1 MMMIQEAVTV
11 LWNESMGH
19 PYYRIGLTCPD
30 DYRRARPGQFVMVHL
45 MDSHVS
51 LLRRPFSIHGRIMDK
66 QRIKGIEILYKIVG
80 KCTQKLS
87 CLGEGDQL
95 DLLGP
100 LGSGFR
106 MSENYSRIYLVSG
119 GIGVAPM
126 AFLAAALVAAGIEPA
141 GCKVFLGGRSK
152 EDLLCE
158 DTFSA
163 LGMDISVNTDDG
175 SAGDAC
181 LVTDSLERAVEE
193 NRPDMIY
200 ACGPMDMLR
209 CVSDI
214 AEIHAVSCQVSIE
227 TLMAC
232 GMGACLGCA
241 VEPRD
246 DTDGFLHTCVDGPVF
261 DTTAL
266 AF

>member
-1 MMMIQEAVTV
+1 MIQETVSV

-30 DYRRARPGQFVMVHL
+30 DYMRAKPGQFVMIHL

-51 LLRRPFSIHGRIMDK
+51 LLRRPFSIHRRIIAQ
-66 QRIKGIEILYKIVG
+66 QRIKGIEILYKVVG
-80 KCTQKLS
+80 KCTEKLS
-87 CLGEGDQL
+87 CMEKGDRL

-106 MSENYSRIYLVSG
+106 ITEDYSRIYLVSG

-126 AFLAAALVAAGIEPA
+126 AFLAADLVAAGIESA
-141 GCKVFLGGRSK
+141 GCKAFLGGRTK

-163 LGMDISVNTDDG
+163 LGMDITINTDDG

-181 LVTDSLERAVEE
+181 LVTDSLGKAVEE
-193 NRPDMIY
+193 DCPDMIY
-200 ACGPMDMLR
+200 ACGPMDMLQ

-214 AEIHAVSCQVSIE
+214 AETHAVACQVSIE

-246 DTDGFLHTCVDGPVF
+246 GKNGFLHACVDGPVF
-261 DTTAL
+261 DARAL

>member
-1 MMMIQEAVTV
+1 MMIQEAATV

-19 PYYRIGLTCPD
+19 PYYRIGLTCSE
-30 DYRRARPGQFVMVHL
+30 DYKRARPGQFVMVHL

-51 LLRRPFSIHGRIMDK
+51 LLRRPFSIHGRIIE
-66 QRIKGIEILYKIVG
+66 QERIKGIEILYKVVG
-80 KCTQKLS
+80 PCTERLTR
-87 CLGEGDQL
+87 LGKDDRL

-106 MSENYSRIYLVSG
+106 ISTDYSRVYLVSG

-126 AFLAAALVAAGIEPA
+126 AFLAAALVEAGIEPG
-141 GCKVFLGGRSK
+141 GCHVFLGGRSK

-158 DTFSA
+158 DIFSA
-163 LGMDISVNTDDG
+163 LGMGISINTDDG

-181 LVTDSLERAVEE
+181 LVTDPLEKAVRED
-193 NRPDMIY
+193 RPDVIY
-200 ACGPMDMLR
+200 ACGPMEMLK

-214 AEIHAVSCQVSIE
+214 AETHSVACQVSIE
-227 TLMAC
+227 TRMAC

-241 VEPRD
+241 VESRED
-246 DTDGFLHTCVDGPVF
+246 KDAFLHACVDGPVF
-261 DTTAL
+261 DGTTL